1 MSQSALITAILSKLT
16 NASAFATAVG
26 SRIYETLPHE
36 PVFPLALIEIDS
48 DEPFRCFGGKSHI
61 DAEFSVTIQGSLES
75 GRRTLQ
81 ATNALLFTA
90 LDAQSLVPT
99 GYNAGQTWCVDK
111 GRSESEDLDG
121 GAVAIQDTYPKIV
134 SRWRVFATQT

>member
-1 MSQSALITAILSKLT
+1 MSQSALITALLAKLA
-16 NASAFATAVG
+16 NDSPFATAVG

-48 DEPFRCFGGKSHI
+48 DEPMRTFGKAHI

-90 LDAQSLVPT
+90 LDAATLTPT
-99 GYNAGQTWCVDK
+99 GYNAGQTWCIDK
-111 GRSESEDLDG
+111 GRSDSEDLDG
-121 GAVAIQDTYPKIV
+121 GAVAIQDTYPRIV